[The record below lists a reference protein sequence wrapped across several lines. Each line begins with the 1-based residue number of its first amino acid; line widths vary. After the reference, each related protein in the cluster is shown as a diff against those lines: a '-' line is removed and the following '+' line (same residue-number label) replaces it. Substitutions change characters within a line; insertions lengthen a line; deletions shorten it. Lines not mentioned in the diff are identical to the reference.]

1 MLPTINRRGFL
12 TMSAGIGAAAAL
24 SACGTSGP
32 SSSASAGGGAD
43 GEATLW
49 SLTAAPNE
57 TIHDPAV
64 QRYNQLSDKL
74 GAVSATYFQND
85 AYKQKI
91 RLAIG
96 AGEAPDAF
104 YGWGGGGLRT
114 WIDSGS
120 VLDLTDWLQ
129 EDGFKDK
136 FEANAWPA
144 GTGPDGRIYG
154 MPINATNPVIMYYN
168 NELFDQ
174 VGAKQPETWDD
185 LMGLVESFNAKGIAP
200 MSLAGQSR
208 WTSMMYLECILD
220 RVAAPDVF
228 KRILAG
234 EQDAWLNDS
243 IVQMGQRVQELV
255 DANAFVQGFASMAT
269 DNSADYAL
277 LWTGKAAMLLQLS
290 SGFARFKKEGGDFA
304 SSGRLGYSLFPN
316 IPGGAGDG
324 ANLSGNP
331 CSYFSINATAAEE
344 QQAIIKDFFKR
355 GFWTEETLQAY
366 VDGGSVPVFKGAEAM
381 IKASD
386 DSEFLGFVSDSFNA
400 APTFTQS
407 WDQALDPT
415 SAEALLSNIDELFL
429 KNITPEQFAENM
441 NTASKG

>member
-1 MLPTINRRGFL
+1 MLPTFNRRGFL
-12 TMSAGIGAAAAL
+12 TMSVGVGAAAAL
-24 SACGTSGP
+24 SSCGTSGP
-32 SSSASAGGGAD
+32 STSASVGGGSN

-64 QRYNQLSDKL
+64 QRYNQLSDRL
-74 GAVSATYFQND
+74 GTVSATYFQND

-91 RLAIG
+91 RMAIG

-114 WIDSGS
+114 WVDSGS
-120 VLDLTDWLQ
+120 VLDLTDWLE

-136 FEANAWPA
+136 FVANAWPA
-144 GTGPDGRIYG
+144 GSVDARIYG
-154 MPINATNPVIMYYN
+154 MPINATNPVVMFYN

-174 VGAKQPETWDD
+174 AGANQPTTWDE
-185 LMGLVESFNAKGIAP
+185 LMGLVESFNSKGIAP
-200 MSLAGQSR
+200 ISLAGQSR

-220 RVAAPDVF
+220 RVAAPEVF

-234 EQDAWLNDS
+234 EQDAWLDDS
-243 IVQMGQRVQELV
+243 VVQMGQRVQELV

-290 SGFARFKKEGGDFA
+290 SGFARFKNEGGDFISA
-304 SSGRLGYSLFPN
+304 GKLGYSLFPS
-316 IPGGAGDG
+316 ITGGAGDG
-324 ANLSGNP
+324 ASLAGNP
-331 CSYFSINATAAEE
+331 CSYFSINAAASEE
-344 QQAIIKDFFKR
+344 QQNIMKDFFKR

-366 VDGGSVPVFKGAEAM
+366 VDGGSVPVFTGAEDM
-381 IKASD
+381 INASD
-386 DSEFLGFVSDSFNA
+386 DSEFLGFVSDAFNA
-400 APTFTQS
+400 APNFTQS
-407 WDQALDPT
+407 WDQALEPT
-415 SAEALLSNIDELFL
+415 AAEALLSNIDELFL

-441 NTASKG
+441 NAASKG